1 MNIKTRHKKGL
12 SLLFA
17 VLMLS
22 VFAAGVSADPITPY
36 EDENEYYEESY
47 SSEYEESNY
56 EDESSYEESAPEE
69 SYEESS
75 ESEPASESS
84 SQKAAAVNSKSSS
97 SGSGSENSSSGGES
111 GESST
116 DENYVVFGKMGNK
129 SNDVAG
135 FLNTIAISCMAL
147 GIVGIICVIVW
158 SASTREIKKK
168 SDDYIYETV
177 GHAQRD
183 SRGPQG
189 RENPYSYNDNYNV
202 NPKSAAP
209 PQRQPQRPA
218 QQRPQPQKPA
228 QQRPAGAAF
237 SPAAQR
243 KPKPEQGRVQQ
254 HTVDI
259 PSLTQQRRPAKESG
273 SFDTDEILN
282 EILGDKRKHS

>member
-1 MNIKTRHKKGL
+1 MNIKTRHKKRL
-12 SLLFA
+12 SFLFA

-22 VFAAGVSADPITPY
+22 VFAAGVSADPVTPY

-47 SSEYEESNY
+47 SSEYEEPNY
-56 EDESSYEESAPEE
+56 DDESSYEESTP

-75 ESEPASESS
+75 ESEPVSESS
-84 SQKAAAVNSKSSS
+84 ASSQQAAAVNSESSSS
-97 SGSGSENSSSGGES
+97 SGASSNSSGIDES

-158 SASTREIKKK
+158 SASTREIKKE

-183 SRGPQG
+183 SRSPQV

-209 PQRQPQRPA
+209 KPQRPPQQRTQPQRT
-218 QQRPQPQKPA
+218 A
-228 QQRPAGAAF
+228 QQRPAGAA
-237 SPAAQR
+237 PAAQQR
-243 KPKPEQGRVQQ
+243 PRPQAAQDRVQQ

-259 PSLTQQRRPAKESG
+259 PSLTNQRKPAKQSDLY
-273 SFDTDEILN
+273 DTDEILN